1 MIGNDGKPVSSNKM
15 FFLER
20 PRLGDLLT
28 RKGLVTSDQLSV
40 ALAESQESGELL
52 GRVLIRRGYLFDH
65 DLARILAEQ
74 LDLPYV
80 DIAVVGV
87 DRSVARMLSIE
98 EGRRAA
104 AIPVAVI
111 RGRVRV
117 VFADPCDETS
127 RSIVDRY
134 MPATYEAAVGEL
146 SLIESEWNR
155 IELENRG

>member
-1 MIGNDGKPVSSNKM
+1 M

-28 RKGLVTSDQLSV
+28 RKGLITLDQLRI
-40 ALAESQESGELL
+40 ALDESQESGELL
-52 GRVLIRRGYLFDH
+52 GRVLIRRRYLFDH

-87 DRSVARMLSIE
+87 DRKVARMLPIE

-111 RGRVRV
+111 SGRVRV

-134 MPATYEAAVGEL
+134 MRDTYEAAVGEL

-155 IELENRG
+155 IELEQRK